1 MIQSLGATGP
11 SLAGQVHLVTGAT
24 SGIGRATARTLAQRG
39 ALVVVCGR
47 DRGKAVETV
56 ATLRTETGNPA
67 VDYLLADL
75 SVQAEVR
82 TLAEQVQERYQRLD
96 VLVNNA
102 GTFQLRR
109 RVSEDGIEMT
119 WAVNMLAPF
128 LLTNLLL
135 DALRASAPARVVNV
149 TSRMHQSVPLD
160 LDDVQ
165 LAKKYSGQRAYG
177 ASKRALV
184 CFTYELARRLAGSGV
199 TANTLHPG
207 FAATSVG
214 LGDGLL
220 AKLVRSLMRLV
231 AGSPSDAACTS
242 VYLATSP
249 EVAGVTG
256 KYFVDCEPV
265 DSAPQTY
272 DEEVAARLW
281 DLCAGMTGLK
291 IHPAVAKDQP

>member
-1 MIQSLGATGP
+1 MMHSQSATAP
-11 SLAGQVHLVTGAT
+11 SLEGQVHLVTGAT
-24 SGIGRATARTLAQRG
+24 SGIGRATARALAQRG

-56 ATLRTETGNPA
+56 ATLRAETGNPA

-75 SVQAEVR
+75 SIQAEVR
-82 TLAEQVQERYQRLD
+82 TLAQQVQQRYQRLD

-128 LLTNLLL
+128 LLSNLLL

-149 TSRMHQSVPLD
+149 TSRMHQSVPFD

-165 LAKKYSGQRAYG
+165 LAKEYSGQKAYG

-184 CFTYELARRLAGSGV
+184 SFTYELARRLAGSGV
-199 TANTLHPG
+199 TANVLHPG
-207 FAATSVG
+207 FAATSMG

-220 AKLVRSLMRLV
+220 GKVIRPLMRLV
-231 AGSPSDAACTS
+231 ADSPAEAARTS
-242 VYLATSP
+242 VYLAASP

-256 KYFVDCEPV
+256 TYFVDCEPA
-265 DSAPQTY
+265 DSAPQTC

-281 DLCAGMTGLK
+281 DLCAEMTGLK
-291 IHPAVAKDQP
+291 IHPAADKDQP